1 MAFTP
6 IDEEEIINEPVAEE
20 AKPRFIPIED
30 DEFFGIVGEEEA
42 PEPAPPLGAS
52 TPVETPKS
60 RFTPISDDEFFGIDM
75 PEEKPEGPSESVLR
89 PFADPLLN
97 IGAGIN
103 DVLKG
108 FSDAFGADN
117 AVSQNLAKNSEFYR
131 DLLSA

>member
-89 PFADPLLN
+89 PFASHSL
-97 IGAGIN
+97 IS
-103 DVLKG
+103 VL
-108 FSDAFGADN
+108 
-117 AVSQNLAKNSEFYR
+117 VSMMF
-131 DLLSA
+131 